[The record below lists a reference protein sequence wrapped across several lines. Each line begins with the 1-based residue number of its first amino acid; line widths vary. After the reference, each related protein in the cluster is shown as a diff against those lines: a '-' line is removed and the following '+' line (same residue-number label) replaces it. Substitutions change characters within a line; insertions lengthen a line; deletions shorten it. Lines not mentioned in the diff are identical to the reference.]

1 MHDLILMTR
10 TLPRRLIQVQPG
22 SRQPCS
28 GACRY
33 RRAMFATPPAGVGEA
48 PPVIL
53 STLTVSGPRGY
64 TCRAMYR
71 LKIKIWAGLLMV
83 GIALSASACAGVT
96 PSVEVGVLQTT
107 SPTLQVELTS
117 ERLTTTANNWL
128 IGASLKAR
136 FPQGAATTIEP
147 CATLVYNVVVGT
159 VTVSQSQ
166 REDRSTS
173 TSTTSTTIPG
183 EICVEIDSGVVEW
196 GHE

>member
-1 MHDLILMTR
+1 MACEAEVPVPAGTADNLSPDR
-10 TLPRRLIQVQPG
+10 G
-22 SRQPCS
+22 SPAP
-28 GACRY
+28 GACRLPPPHVRY
-33 RRAMFATPPAGVGEA
+33 ATCGRRRGTAGHTFDLDGIWSA
-48 PPVIL
+48 RIY
-53 STLTVSGPRGY
+53 S
-64 TCRAMYR
+64 RAMYR